1 MKMLNR
7 ITELGPTI
15 MMGKNAGL
23 HTSGHAYREELVSL
37 SLFVCLAINSCL
49 MQLNYQLIGE
59 SDVSVS

>member
-15 MMGKNAGL
+15 MMGKNAGI

-37 SLFVCLAINSCL
+37 SLLSLYLFVWPLTLASC
-49 MQLNYQLIGE
+49 N
-59 SDVSVS
+59 